1 MSRTL
6 GNEIENFAYKYLC
19 SFNLRLIARNYYCRY
34 GEIDLIMLD
43 DSTLVFIEVRYRKND
58 TYGHPIESI
67 DKKKQHKIY
76 HTALHFI
83 SHHPKFKSTQY
94 RFDVVTLLGNINK
107 IRTFITNF
115 ELSPVLNR
123 DADLAADLAL
133 EYQVKIN
140 WFENIIN
147 EEYIEL

>member
-43 DSTLVFIEVRYRKND
+43 ESILVFIEVRYRKND

-67 DKKKQHKIY
+67 DLKKQHKIY
-76 HTALHFI
+76 HTALNFI
-83 SHHPKFKSTQY
+83 SHHPKFRSTQY

-107 IRTFITNF
+107 IRTFFTNF
-115 ELSPVLNR
+115 KLSPVLNP
-123 DADLAADLAL
+123 DSDLAF
-133 EYQVKIN
+133 EYQVQIN
-140 WFENIIN
+140 WYKNIIN
-147 EEYIEL
+147 EELIEL